1 MAKKKMKN
9 FKVIY
14 GLVVAIFIIAT
25 ALFGEKINSNE
36 TFAYGESVVVRY
48 LDVGQADS
56 ILVQSEGINML
67 IDAGTNSSGQTVVK
81 DLEDLGVTK
90 IDYLIGT
97 HPHEDHIGGMDDIIK
112 NFDIGIIYMPKIQT
126 NTKTF
131 EDVLDAVSEKGL
143 KITSPKKGDEFE
155 VGGARCEIMTDRIED
170 TSNLN
175 LSSIVIR
182 MTYGPQ
188 SFLFMG
194 DAEKENEETRQWP
207 QTTVL
212 KVGHHGSSTSS
223 STQFLN
229 EVQPQ
234 ISVISV
240 GKDNKYGHPT
250 KTTINKLEKIKTK
263 IYRTDESGTI
273 TITITSDGK
282 KCIVTTEK

>member
-182 MTYGPQ
+182 MTYGTQ

-273 TITITSDGK
+273 TITSDGK
-282 KCIVTTEK
+282 KFIVTTEK